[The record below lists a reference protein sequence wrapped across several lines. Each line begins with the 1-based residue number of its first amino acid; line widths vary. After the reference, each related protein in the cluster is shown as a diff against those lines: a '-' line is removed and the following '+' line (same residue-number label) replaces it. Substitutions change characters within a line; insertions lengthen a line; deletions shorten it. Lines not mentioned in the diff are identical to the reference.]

1 MGTPEFARSI
11 LACANQSEHEILAV
25 VTGAD
30 KPVGRRRKLTPTSVR
45 LEAEKADITVFTP
58 RSLGDKELYQSLET
72 LRPDLF
78 VVAAFRILPPQLF
91 ELPRLGSI
99 NIHASLLPKYRGAA
113 PIHWA
118 LINGETETGL
128 SSFFLR
134 RKVDTGDIICRE
146 REPIFEDDTYDSLHE
161 RLSRKAGPFLL
172 ETLRLIESGNCR
184 AEAQDDA
191 AASPAPKIHAA
202 DAMIDFGLP
211 AERVSDFVR
220 GLATQPG
227 AYSFFRGEKIKIY
240 YCRKVAPASDS
251 ELRPG
256 TIIEDR
262 KRLIVQCGSLDSRAA
277 AVEILRIV
285 PAGKREMDG
294 RSFINGFRPLPGELF
309 GKIQR
314 GAKERK

>member
-1 MGTPEFARSI
+1 MGTPEFARAI
-11 LACANQSEHEILAV
+11 LACTIKSEHEILAV
-25 VTGAD
+25 VTGQD
-30 KPVGRRRKLTPTSVR
+30 KPVGRRRKLTPASVR
-45 LEAEKADITVFTP
+45 LEAEKAGLKVFTP
-58 RSLGDKELYQSLET
+58 CSLGDKELYRSLEA
-72 LRPDLF
+72 LGPDLF

-91 ELPRLGSI
+91 ELPALGSI

-118 LINGETETGL
+118 LINGETQTGL

-134 RKVDTGDIICRE
+134 RKVDAGNIICRE
-146 REPIFEDDTYDSLHE
+146 SESIFEDDTYDSLHQ
-161 RLSRKAGPFLL
+161 RLSEKAGPFLL
-172 ETLRLIESGNCR
+172 KTLRLIENGNFQ
-184 AEAQDDA
+184 AEAQDDD

-220 GLATQPG
+220 GLATRPG
-227 AYSFFRGEKIKIY
+227 AYSFFRGEKIKIH
-240 YCRKVAPASDS
+240 YCRAAAPATDS

-256 TIIEDR
+256 TIIDDR
-262 KRLIVQCGSLDSRAA
+262 KRLIVQCGSVDSMPAT
-277 AVEILRIV
+277 VEILKII

-309 GKIQR
+309 GEIKR